1 MSATSPDDLKRHL
14 TGPMTVADLL
24 ESEDSNLPKRESNL
38 NLTAGVSNNG
48 FNLEMLRKN
57 IFKNGDFTKFAFHL
71 SHSQWKTYSCS
82 YMHPFAVPKWLVP
95 NMILSQSNNSQ

>member
-95 NMILSQSNNSQ
+95 NMILSESNNSQ